1 MRFQFGAPTPATL
14 KERKLPKN
22 RLEPIVRFIR
32 GLGFHGRHP
41 GDLAFHPPLLCF
53 VSKLILTPCVSG
65 VNRTSPLRIKV
76 HALFIFERLRSGNVY
91 QSHVTVEGGHF
102 PHRHRTAD
110 HQETG
115 KADHQNGGEVGDRV
129 DHGEGDAVPA
139 GRLQR
144 LVQKMG
150 VVMVS
155 HRDFPS
161 EAKEPPGKRM
171 PF

>member
-91 QSHVTVEGGHF
+91 QSHVTVEGGPF
-102 PHRHRTAD
+102 PTAI
-110 HQETG
+110 EPRITR
-115 KADHQNGGEVGDRV
+115 KPEK
-129 DHGEGDAVPA
+129 PIT
-139 GRLQR
+139 
-144 LVQKMG
+144 KMG
-150 VVMVS
+150 ARSVIVLIT
-155 HRDFPS
+155 
-161 EAKEPPGKRM
+161 AKVT
-171 PF
+171 PFQRVGCSALSKKWGL